1 MTISMSARDM
11 LKTLVGFPT
20 VSRDS
25 NRALIDFVVDYLAG
39 YGVEATVVPNE
50 SGSKAS
56 LYATIGPR
64 TEGGVVLSGHTDV
77 VPVDGQVWTSD
88 PFTLTE
94 REGRLFGRG
103 AADMKGFIAI
113 ALALVPQMR
122 AAKLTRP
129 IHLAFTHDEEVGC
142 LGAPHLIAEMVEAL
156 PRPRAVIVG
165 EPTSLKVVTGHKG
178 ILVFE
183 TRVTGKSV
191 HSSQIHRGVSA
202 TMVAARLV
210 TFLEDMMLEAAR
222 KASHRSPFV
231 PPYTTIHCGE
241 IRGGTAH
248 NIVASDCRFVTDI
261 RGLPDEDARDYL
273 ARFEA
278 HIRDEVEP
286 RIRAIA
292 PQAGIAV
299 QVEANVPGFSP
310 DPGSEAEHLARLLT
324 GDNATHAVAYTTEA
338 GQFQEAGYS
347 VVVCGPGS
355 IDQAHQADEYIDA
368 SQLDAGTDFIRRLI
382 GHLE

>member
-1 MTISMSARDM
+1 MTISMSPRDM

-39 YGVEATVVPNE
+39 HGIRATVVPNE

-56 LYATIGPR
+56 LYATVGPMD
-64 TEGGVVLSGHTDV
+64 EGGVVLSGHTDV

-88 PFTLTE
+88 PFALTE
-94 REGRLFGRG
+94 REGRLYGRG
-103 AADMKGFIAI
+103 SSDMKGFIAI
-113 ALALVPQMR
+113 ALALVPEMK
-122 AAKLTRP
+122 AAALKRP
-129 IHLAFTHDEEVGC
+129 IHFALTHDEEIGC

-165 EPTSLKVVTGHKG
+165 EPTSMQVVTGHKG

-183 TRVTGKSV
+183 TRVSGKSV

-222 KASHRSPFV
+222 AAPASSPFV

-241 IRGGTAH
+241 IHGGTAH
-248 NIVASDCRFVTDI
+248 NIVASDCHFVTDI
-261 RGLPDEDARDYL
+261 RALPGEGAEAYL
-273 ARFEA
+273 QRFKD
-278 HIRDEVEP
+278 HVGDVVEP
-286 RIRAIA
+286 QMRAIA
-292 PQAGIAV
+292 PDAGIAIH
-299 QVEANVPGFSP
+299 VEANVPAFAP
-310 DPGSEAEHLARLLT
+310 EPGSEAEHLARLLT
-324 GDNATHAVAYTTEA
+324 GDNASHAVSYTTEA

-355 IDQAHQADEYIDA
+355 IDQAHQPDEFIETA
-368 SQLDAGTDFIRRLI
+368 QLDAGTDFIRRLI
-382 GHLE
+382 GYLG